1 MNTYYID
8 HIKQLQTCIFQM
20 SIPVSI
26 QFVYVV
32 EHKHI
37 WFIYKHCVWVWVYV
51 SIYVQYMSMEVGT
64 KLKLEVYICQ
74 TCYIRFQLI

>member
-20 SIPVSI
+20 SIPVRI
-26 QFVYVV
+26 QFIYVV

-37 WFIYKHCVWVWVYV
+37 WFIYKHCVCGGMCLYP
-51 SIYVQYMSMEVGT
+51 YMYMSVEVST